1 MKLKRY
7 LNEKISLTGEKDK
20 DKWLKEL
27 EGWKSDLRKMTKIY
41 KSVEAENTPKA
52 VKKFKEGMKLFGTFR
67 ENWERWYTQFI
78 KKKFVPGEDNTESI
92 YSKEARVKG
101 WQAEMA
107 INNIFPDDYNDGKF
121 TPRPDLL
128 DYPRYDKG
136 DTRKNKIIRYQKAFK
151 HAFKAIEELIKYQ
164 FELVTPDSR
173 DQINVAGINLLIT
186 QDKDTSDWAKKKLKL
201 FIDTLPKAVKAIK
214 AAGFKDSLKGLTVKL
229 RLTDRPGHGG
239 DKGGEYISYEDTLA
253 LYTWGM
259 ADKQKALHT
268 LVHEIGHRFYR
279 RSLPK
284 KAQDAWS
291 SAIWKKFIHVEK
303 HHVEAF
309 FRKYIEGKFPP
320 KWDDPNEFTDI
331 KKPERNKLT
340 DLVKKNENDP
350 NTKAVYQYLVQTISW
365 STSLKELLSYEG
377 ERIHIEFITDYARKN
392 TEEAFCE
399 AFALWVGARG
409 KLGEW
414 TRDFFK
420 EVVRSGGANIKEE
433 KKMNL
438 IDKYLGEGKV
448 RGRKPSFGSHD
459 GNNYAVQI
467 NGLDSNEFYKQPF
480 GRQLGDLRKVQ
491 EWKKT
496 AKSTHIGAKGKGTMP
511 SVKKW
516 VKEMNL
522 SEFYAMWKKDS
533 SSYKDDSVEIFYVK

>member
-7 LNEKISLTGEKDK
+7 LNEKISLTGERNK

-52 VKKFKEGMKLFGTFR
+52 VKKFKEGMKLFRTFR
-67 ENWERWYTQFI
+67 ENWERWYTQFT

-128 DYPRYDKG
+128 DRPRYNKG
-136 DTRKNKIIRYQKAFK
+136 DTRKNKIIVYQKAFK
-151 HAFKAIEELIKYQ
+151 NAFNAMEELIKYQ

-186 QDKDTSDWAKKKLKL
+186 QDKDTGDWAKEKLKM

-214 AAGFKDSLKGLTVKL
+214 QSGFKDSLRGLTVKL
-229 RLTDRPGHGG
+229 RLTERPGQGE
-239 DKGGEYISYEDTLA
+239 KGGEYITHEDTLA
-253 LYTWGM
+253 IYAWGM
-259 ADKQKALHT
+259 ADKQTALHT

-279 RSLPK
+279 RTLPK
-284 KAQDAWS
+284 NAQDAWS
-291 SAIWKKFIHVEK
+291 SAIWKKFVHIEK
-303 HHVEAF
+303 YHIEDF
-309 FRKYIEGKFPP
+309 FRKYIEGKFEK
-320 KWDDPNEFTDI
+320 KWDDPNEYTEI
-331 KKPERNKLT
+331 KKPERNKLM
-340 DLVKKNENDP
+340 DSIKKNENDP

-399 AFALWVGARG
+399 AFALWVVARG
-409 KLGEW
+409 RLGEW

-420 EVVRSGGANIKEE
+420 EVVRSGGANIKES
-433 KKMNL
+433 KMDL
-438 IDKYLGEGKV
+438 IEKYLGVNELTKKQVFGTLTRALSNGDWMSIDDIAKKV
-448 RGRKPSFGSHD
+448 VGFPMSQH
-459 GNNYAVQI
+459 
-467 NGLDSNEFYKQPF
+467 GLQAHLMELV
-480 GRQLGDLRKVQ
+480 R
-491 EWKKT
+491 
-496 AKSTHIGAKGKGTMP
+496 KGKAQESMKRG
-511 SVKKW
+511 K
-516 VKEMNL
+516 
-522 SEFYAMWKKDS
+522 YI
-533 SSYKDDSVEIFYVK
+533 YKMG